1 MNQQKTLANMSKN
14 KKYIYEG
21 IPHEFYEGEMSD
33 LGYKSEKEA
42 VEYAMKL
49 FDERVS
55 KSNIKILGYDI
66 DFPD

>member
-55 KSNIKILGYDI
+55 KSNIKILGHDLDY
-66 DFPD
+66 PK

>member
-21 IPHEFYEGEMSD
+21 IPHEFCEGEMSD

>member
-1 MNQQKTLANMSKN
+1 MSKSR
-14 KKYIYEG
+14 KYIYEG
-21 IPHEFYEGEMSD
+21 IPHEFYEGEISD
-33 LGYKSEKEA
+33 LGCRSGEELI
-42 VEYAMKL
+42 EYALKR

>member
-1 MNQQKTLANMSKN
+1 
-14 KKYIYEG
+14 
-21 IPHEFYEGEMSD
+21 MSD

>member
-1 MNQQKTLANMSKN
+1 MSKN

-33 LGYKSEKEA
+33 LGYKSGEELIENALKR
-42 VEYAMKL
+42 

-55 KSNIKILGYDI
+55 KSNIRILGYDI
-66 DFPD
+66 DFPK

>member
-1 MNQQKTLANMSKN
+1 MGNN

-33 LGYKSEKEA
+33 LGCRSGEELI
-42 VEYAMKL
+42 EYALKR
-49 FDERVS
+49 FDDRVS
-55 KSNIKILGYDI
+55 KSNIKILGHDI

>member
-1 MNQQKTLANMSKN
+1 MSKN

-42 VEYAMKL
+42 VEYALKR
-49 FDERVS
+49 FDAAVS
-55 KSNIKILGYDI
+55 KINIEVFGYDI
-66 DFPD
+66 DYPK